1 MREDDE
7 AIDLQLKGYTA
18 AGRGEGF
25 ELRAAYL
32 HDLTAPKDNARHQV
46 DAGDDAVREAIGVV
60 GALCRGVRSRSV
72 GDLTP
77 RYRAPPLPCRR
88 GGSLVIVRECEL
100 LACTHGPTIGYR
112 PIHRRVSRSRRQLT
126 REGRGRQSPLSCKG
140 EGARGSAG

>member
-1 MREDDE
+1 VREDDE

-77 RYRAPPLPCRR
+77 RYRAPPLPEGR
-88 GGSLVIVRECEL
+88 GGSVGFMPCCEL
-100 LACTHGPTIGYR
+100 PAWEAPL
-112 PIHRRVSRSRRQLT
+112 LT
-126 REGRGRQSPLSCKG
+126 GR
-140 EGARGSAG
+140 GARGSGGEVAPHTSSPHSTRSGPASRLRR